1 MRKLLSIGIV
11 LALLVTFI
19 VPVVVAA
26 QDNGGQCCGYTP
38 PQAAPLPDRT
48 TKTLA
53 GAAMWTL
60 LGVSDIMGKAVCAT
74 TGQMAANLGGWS
86 DQLGVIGV
94 QVAASALSG
103 IGNLIPA
110 LLSALGL
117 TAYADLGTQL
127 ANFLK
132 SIADALQGT
141 TTGG

>member
-11 LALLVTFI
+11 LALLVTFV

-26 QDNGGQCCGYTP
+26 QDECCEWTP
-38 PQAAPLPDRT
+38 PDAAPIPDRT

-53 GAAMWTL
+53 GGVMWTL

-86 DQLGVIGV
+86 DELGVIGV
-94 QVAASALSG
+94 GVAASALSG
-103 IGNLIPA
+103 IGDLIPA

-117 TAYADLGTQL
+117 TAFEDLGTAL
-127 ANFLK
+127 AGFLD
-132 SIADALQGT
+132 SIAEALQGT
-141 TTGG
+141 TG

>member
-1 MRKLLSIGIV
+1 VRKLLSIGIV

-26 QDNGGQCCGYTP
+26 QDEECCGYTP
-38 PQAAPLPDRT
+38 PTCAPLPDRT

-60 LGVSDIMGKAVCAT
+60 LGVTDIMGKAVCAT

-86 DQLGVIGV
+86 DELGVIGV
-94 QVAASALSG
+94 DVSVAALHGVAG
-103 IGNLIPA
+103 
-110 LLSALGL
+110 LLSAAITQFLPDFKTLG
-117 TAYADLGTQL
+117 ADLADLIDG
-127 ANFLK
+127 
-132 SIADALQGT
+132 IADALAG